1 MISFEQ
7 AFKNHLNEM
16 QFLFDDHSSSLKMPD
31 FRLLKYCEGRD
42 LFVDVKEKRQRIN
55 VKNWDLVSADNEP
68 FTFIIDDLA
77 ARKMLAYAPFSGL
90 VVRDNLHKS
99 YYWFSILDLFLMP
112 KIRINRP
119 IEKSVK
125 TFKGKWLIDFRNA
138 KKSEDLEGIF
148 REIDDYLANR
158 LENYTQ
164 VLACF
169 GDYVGEDIAQQGETR
184 KPAHWEIDVKATR

>member
-1 MISFEQ
+1 MKEKQLLFE
-7 AFKNHLNEM
+7 
-16 QFLFDDHSSSLKMPD
+16 DHSASFKMPD

-42 LFVDVKEKRQRIN
+42 LFIDVKEKRQKIN
-55 VKNWDLVSADNEP
+55 LKNWDLVSGEKEA

-90 VVRDNLHKS
+90 VVRDNLCKS

-112 KIRINRP
+112 KVRINRP
-119 IEKSVK
+119 LEKHTK
-125 TFKGKWLIDFRNA
+125 TVKGKWLIDFRNG
-138 KKSEDLEGIF
+138 KKAESLEDIF
-148 REIDDYLANR
+148 KEIDSYLDHR
-158 LENYTQ
+158 LESYTQ

-169 GDYVGEDIAQQGETR
+169 GDYVDESIVTQGEVR